1 MKTNFRKNIRFVVLK
16 ELAKALK
23 ARHKGDYSQEFIH
36 LEHAHVLG
44 QNSTYWHTKIHCL
57 MFAWARRQA
66 DKKEYIGQ
74 VLRIAGAVSKT
85 AMGAVPQ
92 GTQGVAISALLSHFH
107 YGKVTQE
114 QSRVL
119 RHLVNYAAP
128 LIMTLLLAM
137 RFL

>member
-1 MKTNFRKNIRFVVLK
+1 MCIDSPAHNRNKMKTNFRKNIRFVVLK

-74 VLRIAGAVSKT
+74 LLRIAGAVSKT

-92 GTQGVAISALLSHFH
+92 GNTGGSHISPFKSLPLRESHARAIARA
-107 YGKVTQE
+107 Q
-114 QSRVL
+114 
-119 RHLVNYAAP
+119 AP
-128 LIMTLLLAM
+128 
-137 RFL
+137 R

>member
-1 MKTNFRKNIRFVVLK
+1 MKTNFRKSIRFVVLK

-74 VLRIAGAVSKT
+74 LLRIAGAVSKA

-92 GTQGVAISALLSHFH
+92 GNTGGSDISPFKSLPLRERHARAIARA
-107 YGKVTQE
+107 Q
-114 QSRVL
+114 
-119 RHLVNYAAP
+119 AP
-128 LIMTLLLAM
+128 
-137 RFL
+137 R